1 MSDINRG
8 SSSGDIVSGLP
19 LITLCTYGERGGGG
33 QASSTFLLRITRKKK
48 RGGGGV
54 QIAHKMHAL
63 LIEGSLC

>member
-19 LITLCTYGERGGGG
+19 LITLCTYGERGG

-48 RGGGGV
+48 KGGGG
-54 QIAHKMHAL
+54 
-63 LIEGSLC
+63 GGGPDST